1 MDQDGSVVLAGYGG
15 EESSTYVFSVVKLDA
30 DGSLLWQFQVR
41 VVMDILPWLPQR
53 HATTTAVIWLCLLSL

>member
-15 EESSTYVFSVVKLDA
+15 EESSTYEFSVVKLDA

-53 HATTTAVIWLCLLSL
+53 HATTTVAIWLCLLSL